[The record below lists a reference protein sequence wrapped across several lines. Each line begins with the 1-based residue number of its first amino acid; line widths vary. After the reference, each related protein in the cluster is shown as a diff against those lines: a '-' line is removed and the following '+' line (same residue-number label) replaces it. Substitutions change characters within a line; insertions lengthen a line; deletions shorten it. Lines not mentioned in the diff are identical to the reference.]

1 MEMGM
6 EENVGRK
13 FSTYL
18 QRPFANQGSET
29 ENGNEKLFR
38 WVEDI
43 DLPCLYWKK
52 GIKRIQRQLVNSSI
66 FSPKSTYS
74 INASTLLL
82 PKVDLVF
89 KLKLE
94 ILSFL

>member
-1 MEMGM
+1 VGAEMEMGM

-38 WVEDI
+38 
-43 DLPCLYWKK
+43 
-52 GIKRIQRQLVNSSI
+52 
-66 FSPKSTYS
+66 
-74 INASTLLL
+74 
-82 PKVDLVF
+82 
-89 KLKLE
+89 
-94 ILSFL
+94 